1 MKLHSIPTLIPCVI
15 YKLETKPSLNP
26 DGNYNTPINILA
38 KYVSSDDSKYEFQL
52 LELTINNDMILPYP
66 DLNVFQLDTIV
77 TFHKERLSKI
87 FFVSENERI

>member
-52 LELTINNDMILPYP
+52 LELTINNDMFLSYPY
-66 DLNVFQLDTIV
+66 DTIV
-77 TFHKERLSKI
+77 TFHKERLSKT